1 MKSGSSRATLV
12 NTTPSVG
19 QYQPLY
25 LYLRDRFANRVVLTF
40 QEIED
45 LLGSAL
51 PEAARREQAWWS
63 SGGDAIGDQEHS
75 RAWTLAKRRAEV
87 RLSARCVVFDRDEV
101 LKPLPGR

>member
-40 QEIED
+40 QEI
-45 LLGSAL
+45 
-51 PEAARREQAWWS
+51 
-63 SGGDAIGDQEHS
+63 
-75 RAWTLAKRRAEV
+75 
-87 RLSARCVVFDRDEV
+87 
-101 LKPLPGR
+101 